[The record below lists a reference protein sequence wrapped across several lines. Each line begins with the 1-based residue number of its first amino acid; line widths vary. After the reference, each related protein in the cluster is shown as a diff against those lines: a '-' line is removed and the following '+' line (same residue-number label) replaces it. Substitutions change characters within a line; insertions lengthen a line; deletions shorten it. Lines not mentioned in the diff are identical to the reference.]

1 MKAIERV
8 PTAAMQVGSIL
19 LIKYEVSGKP
29 LVQVRTL
36 TQRELIQ
43 LEKNQDLLKSPA
55 DILERLSELCHR
67 GSRSAKNARQQNGID
82 PGPSRVPLR
91 LPDKV
96 SVRRG
101 EQKPS
106 RPDEGMPRLG
116 LSHGTADTGQ
126 SGEEP
131 IQKSCYIRTGIES
144 RRLTLR

>member
-1 MKAIERV
+1 MKAIERL

-67 GSRSAKNARQQNGID
+67 GSRSAKNVRQQNGID
-82 PGPSRVPLR
+82 PGRRRCLFVCPTRSPFAAASKSHRVLMKECRDWDYPMGQRIRVKAARSQSRSLAIYA
-91 LPDKV
+91 LV
-96 SVRRG
+96 SP
-101 EQKPS
+101 Q
-106 RPDEGMPRLG
+106 
-116 LSHGTADTGQ
+116 
-126 SGEEP
+126 
-131 IQKSCYIRTGIES
+131 
-144 RRLTLR
+144 